1 MPRLINKPM
10 SKLFAS
16 IMLLGACVSVYAEA
30 PNTST
35 PDTSMESAEKEIE
48 ALDKAMYSPFVE
60 LYFLEELKKLRIDLS
75 DQRHELLQQI
85 VDREHRTLDRAVTYA
100 TDTITYFFYLIAGA
114 SSILV
119 LVGWTSLRDIKDK
132 VHSVANEEVN
142 QLVKTYEARLKSIEE
157 QLTLKTE
164 QIDSNRNELELT
176 QELQS
181 LWLRAGQDINHQNR
195 ITIYDEILK
204 LKPDDCEALT
214 YKADTV
220 LEIGE
225 PQWAANL
232 CQQALKIDEENSHAF
247 YQLACAYTQ
256 LELYQEAFDNLE
268 RAISQHESYKNEAI
282 NDNALKKLH
291 QFDQFKDIVNLN
303 A

>member
-1 MPRLINKPM
+1 MPRIMNKLI

-16 IMLLGACVSVYAEA
+16 IMLLGACVSVYAQA
-30 PNTST
+30 PDTSK
-35 PDTSMESAEKEIE
+35 PDTSMKSAEKEIE

-100 TDTITYFFYLIAGA
+100 TDTITYFFYLIAAA

-176 QELQS
+176 QEIQS
-181 LWLRAGQDINHQNR
+181 LWLRAGQDINHHNR
-195 ITIYDEILK
+195 ITIYDDILK

-232 CQQALKIDEENSHAF
+232 CQQALKIDKENSHAF

-282 NDNALKKLH
+282 NDSALKKLH
-291 QFDQFKDIVNLN
+291 KFDQFKDLVSLN